1 MTKGH
6 PIVESWNKDE
16 EMAESGRI
24 LIADDQPDVLAALRL
39 LLKGEGFE
47 TLTAQT
53 PEKVLEIL
61 KSDRPEL
68 LLMDLNYARD
78 TTSGREGLGLLKSIR
93 ALDRT
98 LPVIVLTGWASL
110 DLAVECLRGGVSDF
124 IQKPWDNAKLLA
136 TLRTHLGESRRL
148 REKRRREAEMAQ
160 QIEEAEEIQRGLLPR
175 QVASVPGCR
184 MAVSWKPS
192 SALSGDYFDVLR
204 FDPSRFGICI
214 ADVVGK
220 GVPAALLMS
229 NFQAMVKSVARAGE
243 SPRDVCGKLNSFVC
257 GTVTSNKFITFFYAH
272 LDMEERTLRYSN
284 AGHNPPILAR
294 RDGSWSR
301 LSEGGVVLGVLSD
314 RHYSQG
320 EVSLSPGDRL
330 LLYTDGLPEA
340 RNTAGEEF
348 GERRLIEMIL
358 QQPHLDPQDLQDRIL
373 QSVSEFCGGSP
384 QDDSTLIAIRVE

>member
-1 MTKGH
+1 
-6 PIVESWNKDE
+6 VESYGSGQRS
-16 EMAESGRI
+16 AGSGRI
-24 LIADDQPDVLAALRL
+24 LIADDQPDVLAALQL
-39 LLKGEGFE
+39 LLKGEGYE
-47 TLTAQT
+47 TVTAHT
-53 PEKVLEIL
+53 PERVLEIL
-61 KSDRPEL
+61 RSDRPEL

-78 TTSGREGLGLLKSIR
+78 TTSGREGLGLLRSIR

-136 TLRTHLGESRRL
+136 TLRTHLDESRRL
-148 REKRRREAEMAQ
+148 RESRRREAELAQ

-184 MAVSWKPS
+184 MAVSWKPYT
-192 SALSGDYFDVLR
+192 ALSGDYFDVLR

-229 NFQAMVKSVARAGE
+229 NFQAMVQTIARGGE
-243 SPRDVCGKLNSFVC
+243 SPSEICGRLNSFVC
-257 GTVTSNKFITFFYAH
+257 RTVTSNKFITFFYA
-272 LDMEERTLRYSN
+272 LIDMEKRTLRYSN
-284 AGHNPPILAR
+284 AGHNPPILVR
-294 RDGSWSR
+294 RDGSWMR

-314 RHYSQG
+314 RRYSQG
-320 EVSLSPGDRL
+320 ELDLSPGDRIV
-330 LLYTDGLPEA
+330 LYTDGVPEA
-340 RNTAGEEF
+340 RNTSGEEF
-348 GERRLIEMIL
+348 GEPRLLELIL
-358 QQPHLDPQDLQDRIL
+358 QQSQLDPQELQDRIL
-373 QSVSEFCGGSP
+373 KSVTEFCGGSP

>member
-1 MTKGH
+1 MKGH
-6 PIVESWNKDE
+6 PTVESRDTDE
-16 EMAESGRI
+16 KMIGSGRI

-39 LLKGEGFE
+39 LLKGEGYE

-61 KSDRPEL
+61 RTDRPEL

-148 REKRRREAEMAQ
+148 LESRRREAEMAQ
-160 QIEEAEEIQRGLLPR
+160 QIEEAEEVQRGLLPR
-175 QVASVPGCR
+175 QIASVPGCR
-184 MAVSWKPS
+184 IAVSWKPS

-229 NFQAMVKSVARAGE
+229 NFQAMVKTIARAGE
-243 SPRDVCGKLNSFVC
+243 SPGQVCERLNSFVC
-257 GTVTSNKFITFFYAH
+257 GTVSSNKFITFFYA
-272 LDMEERTLRYSN
+272 LMDMEARTLRYAN

-294 RDGSWSR
+294 RDGTWTR

-314 RHYSQG
+314 RRYAQG
-320 EVSLSPGDRL
+320 EVNLSPGDRL
-330 LLYTDGLPEA
+330 VLYTDGVPEA
-340 RNTAGEEF
+340 RSATGEEF
-348 GERRLIEMIL
+348 GERRLVEMIL
-358 QQPHLDPQDLQDRIL
+358 RQTQLDPHDLQERIL
-373 QSVSEFCGGSP
+373 QSVNEFCGGSP
-384 QDDSTLIAIRVE
+384 QDDSTLIAIHVE